1 MKKLWVKLRI
11 FLESIACGM
20 RGADKLLS
28 VSNKENEGGDI
39 GGIEQHKEQQSVYA
53 DLLRGEV
60 TQEVKEFRHEMYYA
74 ERKSHEYV
82 YGGGGHAVKRN
93 KIFDYQGNVE
103 RSDGLKIQIVQ
114 DNREDMS
121 SLIENGIYSQGEEF
135 ELSEKAK
142 GDLKEKDK
150 REFTIK
156 IERDFFPSF
165 RLEQYATKIVV
176 KKIDDTNVILDIYT
190 WSDLRQFDNRHK
202 LFLSGIKKIIDG
214 DTRSDIID
222 FDNLSFVTYNAYG
235 ADDLRLY
242 EYDNIHFIE
251 IVPFDGNYVLRFSA
265 NVITDG
271 EDLIAEFYNE
281 IAAEKSKNHEA
292 RKNAPEIDIETVIA
306 AQEAENYD
314 FDQAQDL
321 IKELKEDEE
330 K

>member
-11 FLESIACGM
+11 FLESIAWGM

-176 KKIDDTNVILDIYT
+176 KKVDDTNVILDIYT

>member
-11 FLESIACGM
+11 FLESIAWGM

-176 KKIDDTNVILDIYT
+176 KKVDDTNVILDIYT

-265 NVITDG
+265 NVVTDG